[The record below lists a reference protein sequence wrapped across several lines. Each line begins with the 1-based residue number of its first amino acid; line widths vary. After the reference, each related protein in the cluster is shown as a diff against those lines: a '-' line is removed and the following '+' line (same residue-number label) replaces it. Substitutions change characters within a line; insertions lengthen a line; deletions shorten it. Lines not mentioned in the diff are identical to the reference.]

1 VGHSEGDT
9 GDARPETIRVLV
21 VDDHEVFASSLAHV
35 LDVEPDLEVIAAVAD
50 ERGALAHVAECDVV
64 LCDYRLVETDGVALT
79 RQLLERV
86 PSVQVVML
94 TASTDEA
101 VLVAALEAGCAG
113 FVVKSQPLAEVLAAV
128 RSAASG
134 EPVISS
140 QMLGRLL
147 PRLARTPSTG
157 PELTQREREVL
168 DLMGEGGTNQA
179 IADALYLSRD
189 TVRNHVANILRKLDA
204 HSKLEAVAIAHKR
217 GLLRS
222 AR

>member
-1 VGHSEGDT
+1 VGQNEGD
-9 GDARPETIRVLV
+9 AASAPPERIRVLV

-35 LDVEPDLEVIAAVAD
+35 LGEQPDLDVVAAVAD
-50 ERGALAHVAECDVV
+50 ADAALAHVANCDVV

-79 RQLLERV
+79 RQLLERA
-86 PSVQVVML
+86 PSIQVVML
-94 TASTDEA
+94 TASTDDA

-128 RSAASG
+128 RSAVSG

-140 QMLGRLL
+140 RMLGRLL
-147 PRLARTPSTG
+147 PRLARTPGSG

-179 IADALYLSRD
+179 IADALFLSRD
-189 TVRNHVANILRKLDA
+189 TVRNHVANILRKLGA

-222 AR
+222 PD